1 MPKSDGDD
9 PRFPGGMDYLDWL
22 MNVLKP
28 DELTPKNVDEII
40 VYQQKACI
48 AYESG
53 AKIKK
58 SDVTIANS
66 DLIKRF
72 TKPKPK
78 LFMRP
83 L

>member
-1 MPKSDGDD
+1 MTDE
-9 PRFPGGMDYLDWL
+9 RFPGGMNYLDWL

-28 DELTPKNVDEII
+28 DELTPENIDEII
-40 VYQQKACI
+40 DFQRKACA

-53 AKIKK
+53 AKVKK
-58 SDVTIANS
+58 ADVTIANS
-66 DLIKRF
+66 ELVKRF
-72 TKPKPK
+72 AKPKPK

>member
-1 MPKSDGDD
+1 MDD
-9 PRFPGGMDYLDWL
+9 EDQDERFPGGMNYLDWL

-40 VYQQKACI
+40 AFQQKACV

-53 AKIKK
+53 AKVKK
-58 SDVTIANS
+58 GDVTIANS

-72 TKPKPK
+72 TKPKPR
-78 LFMRP
+78 LALRG